1 MANLYRITINEYSD
15 ENFTNK
21 ILSWTDLYLGIPQ
34 CIQNPSIEET
44 IIQESTSLDFFVPY
58 LVRGSDITFLGSP
71 YMYSP
76 YDANKPERFM
86 PFAREYV
93 PVPEGS
99 EYESPYIEIVF
110 SNGANIRSTYPIGN
124 SAFGHYC
131 TLRNKNGTII
141 TESCDIPWIFGGT
154 VNLFP
159 YCPGIV
165 CDEIINGELTGNL
178 YSLYM
183 SAAYRPGG
191 WKQLLGCQP
200 LNTTDAEN
208 FKSFLNAYVETDA
221 IYDPYNKAGD
231 SAPGGGGG
239 TWGDLSDSIDFPSLP
254 TLSAVGTGFVTLY
267 IPTATQLS
275 NLANYM
281 WNGDVQTLDFWR
293 KIVADPIDLIL
304 GLNIIPVAL
313 PSAGGKNVTVGG
325 VSTDVYMTYTSTQ
338 YVEIDCGS
346 LTVPEFYGAYLDY
359 APYTKF
365 DLYLPYCGT
374 HPLIADEIVGKTIH
388 IKYHVDALSG
398 ACIAYVK
405 CGDSVLY
412 EFSGNVCAQIPVT
425 ANQFGDMV
433 RSAISIASAI
443 GTMVATDGATAPM
456 TIGAIASAGTNSMGL
471 KPTVEKSGA
480 IGGMAGQLGIQKPY
494 LIITRPSLCV
504 PRDQN
509 AYMGYPSFVTVLLG
523 DLDGYNEISSI
534 HLENVPAT
542 DSELSEIE
550 NLLKGGVLF

>member
-1 MANLYRITINEYSD
+1 MCAIRITDTLSIPVLKVVVDADNSFDPITLASDIANLSVGFASVGACWGNESWITPHNETYGDTTGFKLETSQTGVYGTQQITLYFNNVIVGRCQVYSGYANWEFSPLTIYVD
-15 ENFTNK
+15 TYNN
-21 ILSWTDLYLGIPQ
+21 IISIDRNNVAGIGG
-34 CIQNPSIEET
+34 
-44 IIQESTSLDFFVPY
+44 PY
-58 LVRGSDITFLGSP
+58 LLYTTNPGLISLQDSITVGSIQPDYSIKTDVLHVLYTNVIVGNIT
-71 YMYSP
+71 
-76 YDANKPERFM
+76 D
-86 PFAREYV
+86 
-93 PVPEGS
+93 
-99 EYESPYIEIVF
+99 YIVNEIT
-110 SNGANIRSTYPIGN
+110 SDP
-124 SAFGHYC
+124 
-131 TLRNKNGTII
+131 
-141 TESCDIPWIFGGT
+141 
-154 VNLFP
+154 
-159 YCPGIV
+159 
-165 CDEIINGELTGNL
+165 
-178 YSLYM
+178 YSL
-183 SAAYRPGG
+183 
-191 WKQLLGCQP
+191 
-200 LNTTDAEN
+200 
-208 FKSFLNAYVETDA
+208 
-221 IYDPYNKAGD
+221 AGD

-239 TWGDLSDSIDFPSLP
+239 SWGDLSDSIDFPSLP
-254 TLSAVGTGFVTLY
+254 TLSAIGTGFITLY
-267 IPTATQLS
+267 TPTVQQLS

-281 WNGDVQTLDFWR
+281 WNGNPQTLDFWR

-313 PSAGGKNVTVGG
+313 PASGTRAVTVGG
-325 VSTDVYMTYTSTQ
+325 LSTDVDMTYTATQ

-346 LTVPEFYGAYLDY
+346 LSVPEFYGAYLDY

-456 TIGAIASAGTNSMGL
+456 AVGAIASAGTNSMGL

-494 LIITRPSLCV
+494 LIITRPSLCI
-504 PRDQN
+504 PKNQN
-509 AYMGYPSFVTVLLG
+509 MFMGYPSFVTVLLN
-523 DLDGYNEISSI
+523 DLHGYNEISSI
-534 HLENVPAT
+534 HIENVPAT
-542 DSELSEIE
+542 DTELSEIE
-550 NLLKGGVLF
+550 TLLKSGVIF